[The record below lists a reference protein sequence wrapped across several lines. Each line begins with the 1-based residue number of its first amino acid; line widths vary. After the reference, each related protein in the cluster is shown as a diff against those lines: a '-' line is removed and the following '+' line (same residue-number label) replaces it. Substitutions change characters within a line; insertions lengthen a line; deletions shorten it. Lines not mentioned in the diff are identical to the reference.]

1 MITAKNRVFAP
12 KPLPRGKFAI
22 LREGIVNIFRR
33 YRKNY

>member
-1 MITAKNRVFAP
+1 MIKAKNREFAT
-12 KPLPRGKFAI
+12 KPLPRCKFAI